1 MTYRDELNRP
11 ANIDTS
17 SENNH
22 LRSMEAAALVG
33 NRNGASRL
41 MGTKWFSV
49 FVNADGVFTYDWQ
62 GGYPTSKISR
72 ETAVQVL
79 ARA

>member
-17 SENNH
+17 SEDSR
-22 LRSMEAAALVG
+22 LRSMEAAALAGTKG
-33 NRNGASRL
+33 NSRL
-41 MGTKWFSV
+41 MGTKWLSV
-49 FVNADGVFTYDWQ
+49 WHKDGAFIYDWQ